1 VAAAGRRRSGGG
13 GGLRFGSVSSV
24 KMAAASGRT
33 DPAAAALDPAAT
45 VKMAL
50 GKSKSEGAQA
60 ARAGRRWRSS

>member
-50 GKSKSEGAQA
+50 GKSKSEGA
-60 ARAGRRWRSS
+60 